1 MSTPDPESWKL
12 VATGE
17 GGDHLTWV
25 DGFKSIEE
33 ARSYLMMLEGDAYAS
48 VDWSALL
55 QNLPDLENLTE
66 LDAPPLYSEQAFE
79 DLGGFLVMNADPIDD
94 SPGRSFNQIEL
105 YIDVDYENNL
115 VNQFSVLAKRL
126 EETFAN

>member
-1 MSTPDPESWKL
+1 
-12 VATGE
+12 
-17 GGDHLTWV
+17 
-25 DGFKSIEE
+25 
-33 ARSYLMMLEGDAYAS
+33 
-48 VDWSALL
+48 
-55 QNLPDLENLTE
+55 
-66 LDAPPLYSEQAFE
+66 
-79 DLGGFLVMNADPIDD
+79 MNADPIDD